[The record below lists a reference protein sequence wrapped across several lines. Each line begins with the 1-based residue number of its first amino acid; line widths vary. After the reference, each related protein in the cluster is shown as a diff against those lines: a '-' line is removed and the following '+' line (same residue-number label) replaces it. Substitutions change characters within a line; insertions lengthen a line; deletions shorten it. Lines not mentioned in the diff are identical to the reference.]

1 LFRGQRVA
9 VVVPA
14 HNEERHIGGTLRSI
28 PAWVDLVV
36 VVDDR
41 SVDGTQDVVRRHAS
55 GRIVCVRLTRNLGV
69 GGAILR
75 GYREAHARGAHVIV
89 VMAGDGQMDPAD
101 LPTVVAPVVD
111 GSADY
116 VKGDR
121 LTHPDLLHVM
131 PPVRIVGNFALSALT
146 RAVTGYHHLLDSQCG
161 YTALRADFVPR
172 LAGRAVYPR
181 YGFPN
186 DLLAHL
192 AVLGARVADVP
203 VRPVYGSERSGI
215 RWPLAMVT
223 ISALLARAWLRRLWE
238 SYVRPLVRGDLGL
251 PALPAPSAVGPP
263 APAPVPVAVADEP
276 VSRQVG

>member
-1 LFRGQRVA
+1 MFRGQRVA

-14 HNEERHIGGTLRSI
+14 HNEERHIGGTLQTI

-41 SVDGTQDVVRRHAS
+41 SVDGTRGVVHGHAS
-55 GRIVCVRLTRNLGV
+55 PRLVCVRLERNLGV

-75 GYREAHARGAHVIV
+75 GYAEAHARGAEVIV

-101 LPTVVAPVVD
+101 LPAVVAPVAD
-111 GSADY
+111 GVADY
-116 VKGDR
+116 VKGER
-121 LTHPDLLHVM
+121 LTHPDLLRVM

-172 LAGRAVYPR
+172 LVGRPVYPR

-215 RWPLAMVT
+215 RWPLALVT
-223 ISALLARAWLRRLWE
+223 ISGLLARAWLRRLWE
-238 SYVRPLVRGDLGL
+238 TYVRPLVRGELGG
-251 PALPAPSAVGPP
+251 PALPAPGTVSAAPP
-263 APAPVPVAVADEP
+263 AAVRVVADEP
-276 VSRQVG
+276 ASRRAG